1 MLSFLNCSSVLMG
14 LGMVTKAETL
24 ARSLRCAW
32 RGDFRPRPYHLF
44 ILSFWLAVLE
54 HDEFQNKNAEFD
66 KQRADLLSKATDEAQ
81 AFNSVL

>member
-1 MLSFLNCSSVLMG
+1 
-14 LGMVTKAETL
+14 
-24 ARSLRCAW
+24 
-32 RGDFRPRPYHLF
+32 
-44 ILSFWLAVLE
+44 LE